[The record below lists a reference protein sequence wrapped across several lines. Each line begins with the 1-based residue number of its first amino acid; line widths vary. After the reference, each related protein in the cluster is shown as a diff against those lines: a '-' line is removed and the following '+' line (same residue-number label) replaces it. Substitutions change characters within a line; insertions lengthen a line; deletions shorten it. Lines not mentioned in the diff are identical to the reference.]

1 MYPLENRLTIMGRL
15 DEIER
20 ARDFVTAIAREA
32 GLSEK
37 SVHHCSLAVDETCT
51 NIIEHGYQ
59 YQSHGKSIEI
69 ICQVE
74 PVKFIISIR
83 DDGPAFNPL
92 LRTDPNPSATLEER
106 EHGGWGIFFVKEF
119 MDQVF
124 YSRDG
129 DYNQLT
135 MSKNLTH

>member
-15 DEIER
+15 DEIAR
-20 ARDFVTAIAREA
+20 ARDFVAAVAREI

-37 SVHHCSLAVDETCT
+37 SVHHCTLAVDETCT

-59 YQSHGKSIEI
+59 HQGQDKSIEI
-69 ICQVE
+69 ICRVE
-74 PVKFIISIR
+74 PHRFIITIR
-83 DDGPAFNPL
+83 DESPAFNPL
-92 LRTDPNPSATLEER
+92 LRDDPDPAATLEER
-106 EHGGWGIFFVKEF
+106 EHGGWGIYFVKEF
-119 MDQVF
+119 MDQVL

-135 MSKNLTH
+135 MSKNLTS

>member
-1 MYPLENRLTIMGRL
+1 MYPQENRLTIMGRL

-20 ARDFVTAIAREA
+20 ARDFVEAAARKG

-37 SVHHCSLAVDETCT
+37 SVHHCALAVDETCT

-59 YQSHGKSIEI
+59 HQGHDKPIEI
-69 ICQVE
+69 IYQIE
-74 PVKFIISIR
+74 PVKFIIRIR
-83 DDGPAFNPL
+83 DVGPAFNPL
-92 LRTDPNPSATLEER
+92 LHDDPDPTANLDDR
-106 EHGGWGIFFVKEF
+106 QHGGWGIYFVKEF
-119 MDQVF
+119 MDQVY

-135 MSKNLTH
+135 MSKNLSP

>member
-15 DEIER
+15 DEIAR

-32 GLSEK
+32 GLNEK

-59 YQSHGKSIEI
+59 LQGHDKSIEI

-74 PVKFIISIR
+74 SLNFIIRIR

-92 LRTDPNPSATLEER
+92 LRTDPNPNAPLEER
-106 EHGGWGIFFVKEF
+106 EHGGWGIYFVKEF
-119 MDQVF
+119 MDQVL

-129 DYNQLT
+129 NYNQLT
-135 MSKNLTH
+135 MSKSITR

>member
-15 DEIER
+15 DEIAR
-20 ARDFVTAIAREA
+20 ARDFVAAIARDI

-37 SVHHCSLAVDETCT
+37 SVHHCTLAVDETCT

-59 YQSHGKSIEI
+59 HQGHDKTIDI
-69 ICQVE
+69 ICRVE
-74 PVKFIISIR
+74 PAAFIITIR
-83 DDGPAFNPL
+83 DESPAFNPL
-92 LRTDPNPSATLEER
+92 LRGDPDPAATLEER
-106 EHGGWGIFFVKEF
+106 EHGGWGIYFVKEF
-119 MDQVF
+119 MDQVL

-135 MSKNLTH
+135 MSKNLS